1 MQSHTFP
8 KMIANRQPAYLT
20 VEEYL
25 AAEASSEIKHE
36 YQDGYVYAMAGASD
50 AHVTIAGNLFA
61 ILRNHLRGSGC
72 RVYMSDMRVNLATR
86 KSYYYPDVMVTCNPL
101 DRELTHYKQHPCL
114 IVEVLS
120 TSTEAFDRGD
130 KFTDYQQLESLQEY
144 VLVSQ
149 TRQRVDYFQRSSQGL
164 WVLQSYYLGDIL
176 QLTSINCS
184 IPIADIFEDVELK
197 LD

>member
-1 MQSHTFP
+1 MQSHSVP
-8 KMIANRQPAYLT
+8 NMIANRQPAYITL
-20 VEEYL
+20 EEYL

-61 ILRNHLRGSGC
+61 IIRNHLRGGGC

-114 IVEVLS
+114 IIEVLS

-130 KFTDYQQLESLQEY
+130 KFSDYQQLESLKEY

-149 TRQRVDYFQRSSQGL
+149 TRQRVDYFQLSAQGL
-164 WVLQSYYLGDIL
+164 WVLQSYYLGDVL

-184 IPIADIFEDVELK
+184 IPVVDIFEDIELA
-197 LD
+197 

>member
-1 MQSHTFP
+1 MQSLSRP
-8 KMIANRQPAYLT
+8 IMIANRQPAYIT

-25 AAEASSEIKHE
+25 AAEANSEIKHE

-50 AHVTIAGNLFA
+50 AHVTIAGNLFT
-61 ILRNHLRGSGC
+61 IIRNHLRGSGC
-72 RVYMSDMRVNLATR
+72 RAYMSDMRVNLATR

-114 IVEVLS
+114 IIEVLS

-130 KFTDYQQLESLQEY
+130 KFADYQQIESLQEY

-184 IPIADIFEDVELK
+184 ILVVDIFEDVELS
-197 LD
+197 

>member
-1 MQSHTFP
+1 
-8 KMIANRQPAYLT
+8 MIANRQPAYIT

-25 AAEASSEIKHE
+25 IAEASSEIKHE

-50 AHVTIAGNLFA
+50 AHVTIAGNLFS
-61 ILRNHLRGSGC
+61 IVRNHLRGNGC

-86 KSYYYPDVMVTCNPL
+86 KSYYYPDVMVTCDPL

-114 IVEVLS
+114 IIEVLS

-130 KFTDYQQLESLQEY
+130 KFADYQQIESLQEY

-149 TRQRVDYFQRSSQGL
+149 TRQRVDYFHRSSQGL
-164 WVLQSYYLGDIL
+164 WVLQSYYLGDVL
-176 QLTSINCS
+176 QLTTINCS
-184 IPIADIFEDVELK
+184 IPVVDIFEDVELS
-197 LD
+197 

>member
-1 MQSHTFP
+1 MQSHP
-8 KMIANRQPAYLT
+8 HPNMIANRQPAYIT

-50 AHVTIAGNLFA
+50 AHVTIAGNLFV
-61 ILRNHLRGSGC
+61 IVRNHLRGSGC

-114 IVEVLS
+114 IIEVLS

-149 TRQRVDYFQRSSQGL
+149 SRQRVDYFQRSSQGL

-184 IPIADIFEDVELK
+184 IPIVDIFEDVELA
-197 LD
+197 

>member
-1 MQSHTFP
+1 MQSHSVP
-8 KMIANRQPAYLT
+8 NMIANRQPAYITL
-20 VEEYL
+20 EEYL

-61 ILRNHLRGSGC
+61 IIRNHLRGGGC

-114 IVEVLS
+114 IIEVLS

-184 IPIADIFEDVELK
+184 IPVVGIFEDVELS
-197 LD
+197 